1 MLPALRLDAVLTPP
15 QCFIRH
21 FSHPARG
28 GHHEDMV
35 TLQLYSGPQG
45 CTAVDG
51 VWFLLLDICG
61 WASIRC
67 LPSLLPSLSVIL
79 SPPLSFPAVHLS
91 VFLRWFPAGGWS
103 RKVSVC
109 TQVHQCLHW
118 ASGSH
123 TRAGTHKP
131 WGTPVFKN
139 GCGCSHWC
147 LWKLQP
153 RCFARKLTRKLA
165 KYSEDHDVL
174 FPAFVQLTFSC
185 FSLLYKIH
193 LPSFFHSP
201 PPALSFS
208 CSYSY

>member
-1 MLPALRLDAVLTPP
+1 MRTWSPCSCTPVPRDALLWTVSGSCSWTFVAGHPSGASPACCP
-15 QCFIRH
+15 
-21 FSHPARG
+21 
-28 GHHEDMV
+28 
-35 TLQLYSGPQG
+35 
-45 CTAVDG
+45 
-51 VWFLLLDICG
+51 
-61 WASIRC
+61 
-67 LPSLLPSLSVIL
+67 LSVIL